1 MRLTRRRFLSI
12 TTGAAGAASLGA
24 GATQAATVWQGI
36 AMGAR
41 AEIRVDHPMA
51 PDLIAAARAEIA
63 RLEDIFSLYR
73 GDTEISRLNRD
84 GALAA
89 PSPEL
94 LDCLALSATIHRASG
109 GRFDPTVQPLWAAWA
124 EAAARGTRP
133 AATDLAGIPRGLAQ
147 VRLDSAAITMAPG
160 MGLTLNGIAQ
170 GYVADRV
177 ARLLRAEG
185 LRDVLIDTGE
195 LAALPGRTWPVTLE
209 AGGSVALA
217 DRALA
222 SSARLGTT
230 FDAGGQLGHILDP
243 VTGTPGTSPWAMVAV
258 SAPSAALADGLST
271 AICLMP
277 DHAALDTLMAA
288 FPTARIEALA

>member
-1 MRLTRRRFLSI
+1 MSLTRRRFLTVTAS
-12 TTGAAGAASLGA
+12 AAGAALGA
-24 GATQAATVWQGI
+24 RALPAATVWQGI
-36 AMGAR
+36 ALGAR
-41 AEIRVDHPMA
+41 AEIRVDHPLA
-51 PDLIAAARAEIA
+51 PDLIAAARDEIA
-63 RLEDIFSLYR
+63 RLEAVFSLFLT
-73 GDTEISRLNRD
+73 GSEISRLNRD

-94 LDCLALSATIHRASG
+94 LDCLSLCATIHHASG

-124 EAAARGTRP
+124 EASAKGTRP
-133 AATDLAGIPRGLAQ
+133 AAADLASLPRGLGR
-147 VRLDSAAITMAPG
+147 VRWDSGGITLAAG

-185 LRDVLIDTGE
+185 LRDVLVDTGE
-195 LAALPGRTWPVTLE
+195 LAALPGRAWPVTLE
-209 AGGSVALA
+209 AGGSLGLS

-230 FDAGGQLGHILDP
+230 FDAKGELGHILDP
-243 VTGTPGTSPWAMVAV
+243 VTGTPAQTRWSRVAV

-271 AICLMP
+271 AVLLMP
-277 DHAALDTLMAA
+277 DRGALDALMAP
-288 FPTARIEALA
+288 FPAARIEALAS